1 MKKIIIPSIIVLL
14 VFITF
19 FSSFYTVKEHQTAV
33 IETFGA
39 PTSTQTAGPHF
50 KLPFGIQKVRKV
62 NSNITQ
68 QLTIGYGHDK
78 NGQLYV
84 VPDESLMITGDYNIV
99 NIDFFLEWKISDPIA
114 YLYNSNNPQIILK
127 SIAQAAERN
136 IVGSKKVDDVLTS
149 GKGIIESEIE
159 ELIRTNLEI
168 YDIGI
173 QLIDVKIQ
181 DSEPP
186 TSDVR
191 IAFDAV
197 ESARQNQDTYTN
209 DAKSYQNE
217 QIPAAQAD
225 ADKIV
230 KDAEAYK
237 EARIQEAMGEVAKF
251 NEIFTEYSNFKEIT
265 RTRMYL
271 ETIEKIFPNVNIYIS
286 TSDSGVSTLLP
297 LETFSNT
304 TINGG
309 N

>member
-1 MKKIIIPSIIVLL
+1 MKKIIILSIVALFA
-14 VFITF
+14 VVTF

-50 KLPFGIQKVRKV
+50 RLPFGIQRVRKV

-68 QLTIGYGHDK
+68 QLTIGYAFDK
-78 NGQLYV
+78 KGEMYV
-84 VPDESLMITGDYNIV
+84 VADESQMITGDYNIV
-99 NIDFFLEWKISDPIA
+99 NIDFYLEWKISDPIA
-114 YLYNSNNPQIILK
+114 YLYNSDNPEIILK
-127 SIAQAAERN
+127 NVAQAAERN

-159 ELIRTNLEI
+159 ALIRQNLES

-173 QLIDVKIQ
+173 QLVDVKIQ

-186 TSDVR
+186 TSEVR
-191 IAFDAV
+191 VAFDAV

-209 DAKSYQNE
+209 DAKSYQNA
-217 QIPAAQAD
+217 QIPAAQAE
-225 ADKIV
+225 ADKII
-230 KDAEAYK
+230 KSAEAYK

-251 NEIFTEYSNFKEIT
+251 NEMYTEYANFKEVT
-265 RTRMYL
+265 KTRMYL

-286 TSDSGVSTLLP
+286 TSNSGVSTLLP
-297 LETFSNT
+297 LDSFANN
-304 TINGG
+304 IAGG